1 LTDRI
6 APPVFDLE
14 GFGHL
19 LFQGTLMTIQLAL
32 VSLVFGLAFG
42 LIGATMKLSRYRVLR
57 ILAGIYTALIRG
69 IPELMVILFV
79 YYGGVILLNNFAG
92 WLGYDSY
99 IDVSAFAAGVTA
111 LSLTF
116 GAYATEIFRGAIH
129 AVPTNQIEAARA
141 IGMSPATIFR
151 RILLPQVWR
160 FALPGLGNTFLI
172 ILKETALVSVI
183 GLEELMR
190 KTDMAVGYTKEP
202 FTFFLFAAL
211 IYLAMTAFVMMVQQ
225 GLERRANRGVAGRAL
240 S

>member
-1 LTDRI
+1 
-6 APPVFDLE
+6 VFNLE

-19 LFQGTLMTIQLAL
+19 LLQGTLMTIQLAL
-32 VSLVFGLAFG
+32 VSLAFGLAFG
-42 LIGATMKLSRYRVLR
+42 LIGASMKLSRFRLLR
-57 ILAGIYTALIRG
+57 LLAGIYTALIRG

-92 WLGYDSY
+92 WLGYDGY
-99 IDVSAFAAGVTA
+99 IDVSAFGAGVAA

-116 GAYATEIFRGAIH
+116 GAYATEIFRSAIRT
-129 AVPTNQIEAARA
+129 VPTNQIEAARA
-141 IGMSPATIFR
+141 IGMSPVTTFR

-190 KTDMAVGYTKEP
+190 KTDIAVGYTKEP
-202 FTFFLFAAL
+202 FTFFMFAAL
-211 IYLAMTAFVMMVQQ
+211 IYLAMTAFVMAVQQ
-225 GLERRANRGVAGRAL
+225 RLEKRANRGVAGRVM

>member
-1 LTDRI
+1 M
-6 APPVFDLE
+6 FDLE

-19 LFQGTLMTIQLAL
+19 LFQGTLMTIRLAL
-32 VSLVFGLAFG
+32 VSLVFGLMFG
-42 LIGATMKLSRYRVLR
+42 LIGAAMKLSRFRFLR
-57 ILAGIYTALIRG
+57 IIAGVYTALIRG
-69 IPELMVILFV
+69 IPELMVILFI

-92 WLGYDSY
+92 LLGYDRY
-99 IDVSAFAAGVTA
+99 IDVSAFGAGVAA

-116 GAYATEIFRGAIH
+116 GAYATEIFRGGIR

-141 IGMSPATIFR
+141 IGMSPATTFR

-211 IYLAMTAFVMMVQQ
+211 IYLAMTAVVMWVQQ
-225 GLERRANRGVAGRAL
+225 GLEKRANRGVSGRAVT
-240 S
+240 

>member
-1 LTDRI
+1 M
-6 APPVFDLE
+6 FDLE

-19 LFQGTLMTIQLAL
+19 LLQGTLMTIQLAL
-32 VSLVFGLAFG
+32 VSLAFGLVFG
-42 LIGATMKLSRYRVLR
+42 LIGAAMKLSRFAVLR
-57 ILAGIYTALIRG
+57 VLAGIYTTLIRG

-99 IDVSAFAAGVTA
+99 IDVSAFAAGVAA

-116 GAYATEIFRGAIH
+116 GAYATEIFRSAIRT
-129 AVPTNQIEAARA
+129 VPRNQIEAARA
-141 IGMSPATIFR
+141 IGMSPLVTFR

-183 GLEELMR
+183 GLDELMR
-190 KTDMAVGYTKEP
+190 KTDIAVGFTKEP

-211 IYLAMTAFVMMVQQ
+211 IYLAMTAFVMAVQQ
-225 GLERRANRGVAGRAL
+225 RFERHANRGVAGRVTP
-240 S
+240 

>member
-1 LTDRI
+1 M
-6 APPVFDLE
+6 FDLE

-19 LFQGTLMTIQLAL
+19 LLQGTLMTIQLAL
-32 VSLVFGLAFG
+32 VSLAFGLVFG
-42 LIGATMKLSRYRVLR
+42 LIGAAMKLSRFAILRV
-57 ILAGIYTALIRG
+57 LAGIYTALIRG

-79 YYGGVILLNNFAG
+79 YYGGVILLNNLAG

-99 IDVSAFAAGVTA
+99 IDVSAFAAGVAA

-116 GAYATEIFRGAIH
+116 GAYATEIFRSAIRT
-129 AVPTNQIEAARA
+129 VPRNQIEAARA
-141 IGMSPATIFR
+141 IGMSPGTTFR

-183 GLEELMR
+183 GLDELMR
-190 KTDMAVGYTKEP
+190 KTDIAVGYTKEP

-211 IYLAMTAFVMMVQQ
+211 IYLGMTAFVMAVQQ
-225 GLERRANRGVAGRAL
+225 RLERRANRGVAGRVTP
-240 S
+240 

>member
-1 LTDRI
+1 M
-6 APPVFDLE
+6 FDLE

-32 VSLVFGLAFG
+32 VSLVFGLVFG
-42 LIGATMKLSRYRVLR
+42 LIGATMKLSRFRLLRV
-57 ILAGIYTALIRG
+57 LAGIYTALIRG
-69 IPELMVILFV
+69 IPELMVILFI
-79 YYGGVILLNNFAG
+79 YYGGVILLNQFARQ
-92 WLGYDSY
+92 LGHEGY
-99 IDVSAFAAGVTA
+99 IDVSAFGAGVAA

-116 GAYATEIFRGAIH
+116 GAYATEIFRAAIR
-129 AVPTNQIEAARA
+129 AVPNNQLEAARA
-141 IGMSPATIFR
+141 IGMSPATTFR
-151 RILLPQVWR
+151 RILLPQIWR

-211 IYLAMTAFVMMVQQ
+211 IYLAMTAVVVLVQQ
-225 GLERRANRGVAGRAL
+225 GLEKRANRGVAGRAA

>member
-1 LTDRI
+1 M
-6 APPVFDLE
+6 FDLE

-19 LFQGTLMTIQLAL
+19 LFEGTLMTIQLAL
-32 VSLVFGLAFG
+32 VSLAFGLAFG
-42 LIGATMKLSRYRVLR
+42 LIGATMKLSRFRTLR
-57 ILAGIYTALIRG
+57 FLAGIYTALIRG

-79 YYGGVILLNNFAG
+79 YYGGVILLNNVAG
-92 WLGYDSY
+92 WLGYGGY
-99 IDVSAFAAGVTA
+99 IDVSAFGAGVAA

-116 GAYATEIFRGAIH
+116 GAYATEIFRAAIRT
-129 AVPTNQIEAARA
+129 VPRNQIEAARA
-141 IGMSPATIFR
+141 IGMSPAVTFR

-190 KTDMAVGYTKEP
+190 KTDIAVGYTKEP

-211 IYLAMTAFVMMVQQ
+211 IYLTMTAFVMAVQQ
-225 GLERRANRGVAGRAL
+225 RLERRANRGVAGRAT

>member
-1 LTDRI
+1 
-6 APPVFDLE
+6 VFDLE

-19 LFQGTLMTIQLAL
+19 LLQGTLMTIQLAL
-32 VSLVFGLAFG
+32 VSLAFGLVFG
-42 LIGATMKLSRYRVLR
+42 LIGAAMKLSRFAILRV
-57 ILAGIYTALIRG
+57 LAGIYTALIRG

-79 YYGGVILLNNFAG
+79 YYGGVILLNNLAG

-99 IDVSAFAAGVTA
+99 IDVSAFAAGVAA

-116 GAYATEIFRGAIH
+116 GAYATEIFRSAIRT
-129 AVPTNQIEAARA
+129 VPRNQIEAARA
-141 IGMSPATIFR
+141 IGMSPGTTFR

-183 GLEELMR
+183 GLDELMR
-190 KTDMAVGYTKEP
+190 KTDIAVGYTKEP

-211 IYLAMTAFVMMVQQ
+211 IYLGMTAFVMAVQQ
-225 GLERRANRGVAGRAL
+225 RLERRANRGVAGRVTP
-240 S
+240 

>member
-1 LTDRI
+1 M
-6 APPVFDLE
+6 FDLE

-32 VSLVFGLAFG
+32 VSLVFGLIFG
-42 LIGATMKLSRYRVLR
+42 LIGAGMKLSRIRLLRVFSGL
-57 ILAGIYTALIRG
+57 YTALIRG
-69 IPELMVILFV
+69 IPELMVILFI
-79 YYGGVILLNNFAG
+79 YYGGVILLNQFAG
-92 WLGYDSY
+92 RLGYDSY
-99 IDVSAFAAGVTA
+99 IDVSAFGAGVAA

-116 GAYATEIFRGAIH
+116 GAYATEIFRGAFR
-129 AVPTNQIEAARA
+129 AVPSNQLEAARA
-141 IGMSPATIFR
+141 IGMSPGTTFR
-151 RILLPQVWR
+151 RILLPQIWR

-211 IYLAMTAFVMMVQQ
+211 IYLAMTAVVMLMQQ
-225 GLERRANRGVAGRAL
+225 RLERWANRGVAGRVM